1 MTEDKKSDEQWVMS
15 GPSDKKVSDFLAGE
29 SFDDISVDPELSSDP
44 SLEGELA
51 NWGMDIPPVL
61 MSKNDESS
69 TVTLDV
75 PDLIDD
81 EEFSFLDSL
90 GEDRPSEH
98 DISDLKV
105 DKQDENERENLLKD
119 LDETD
124 LEIGLNDEDKKE
136 ILDSSDPDVASS
148 EEGSDKSS
156 ILDHLGKNFFEE
168 DDLTSEHSIDDLV
181 KDVDLEET
189 TEFRSNLHELSSEL
203 KGDESGPNEPVSIT
217 EDEESFPE
225 ESDLEYPDLTQLT
238 ASTEEDD
245 DVILPDSDDLE
256 YPGGAKSEPGETAS
270 EQDEP
275 TSKLIPA
282 DELAVDLDADNAAE
296 ETDPSYNITQE
307 MKNDLASEIEKDDEV
322 DPDDFWA
329 TDDFPKIK
337 KTLDKPITEVQAS
350 KQIKED
356 FFKGLDEE
364 DNFKIIPSKRFSSIT
379 LDEVTAPTSSQKSA
393 PVFDENMEAE
403 IVEKVKEALT
413 PALEK
418 IVKDLFSEKI
428 EKIAWEV
435 IPDLAENII
444 KHEVEEIAKQVY
456 LSKDSDKK

>member
-15 GPSDKKVSDFLAGE
+15 GPSDNKVSDFLAGE
-29 SFDDISVDPELSSDP
+29 SFDDISADPELSSDP

-51 NWGMDIPPVL
+51 NWGMDIPPAL

-69 TVTLDV
+69 AVTLDV

-90 GEDRPSEH
+90 GEDRPNDYETDSPSLDE
-98 DISDLKV
+98 
-105 DKQDENERENLLKD
+105 QDESEKTSLLND
-119 LDETD
+119 LEEED
-124 LEIGLNDEDKKE
+124 LEIGLSEEDKKE
-136 ILDSSDPDVASS
+136 IMDSPRPDLAFS
-148 EEGSDKSS
+148 EEESGKTS

-168 DDLTSEHSIDDLV
+168 DELTSEHSIDDLV
-181 KDVDLEET
+181 KDVDLEEV
-189 TEFRSNLHELSSEL
+189 TEFKSNLHELSSEL
-203 KGDESGPNEPVSIT
+203 KGDESGPAEPVSST

-238 ASTEEDD
+238 APEEND

-256 YPGGAKSEPGETAS
+256 YPGELKSESRETVNES
-270 EQDEP
+270 NEP

-282 DELAVDLDADNAAE
+282 DELSSDLDADNEAE